1 MALGGNYAGFLLK
14 AKEDIPC
21 KVMKED
27 GTVIEENGVLPAGT
41 FFKIVSATETEVW
54 GVRAIDYV
62 PESEEY
68 DLNYFMVNGDTTYDT
83 DTLYYIQVDR
93 EYGDTIGGKDIWELL
108 DGLMYAG

>member
-1 MALGGNYAGFLLK
+1 MLK

-27 GTVIEENGVLPAGT
+27 GTVIDENGVLPAGT

-62 PESEEY
+62 PETEEY
-68 DLNYFMVNGDTTYDT
+68 DLNYFMVNGDTTYDA
-83 DTLYYIQVDR
+83 DTIYYIHLDR
-93 EYGDTIGGKDIWELL
+93 KYGDTIDGRNIWEIL
-108 DGLMYAG
+108 DGLTYAG

>member
-54 GVRAIDYV
+54 GVKAIDYV

-68 DLNYFMVNGDTTYDT
+68 DLNFFPVDANTTYDT
-83 DTLYYIQVDR
+83 NTFYCIQLDS
-93 EYGDTIGGKDIWELL
+93 ENGDTIAGRSIWELL